1 MACTWGHCLRYSA
14 CVLISQYKVSC
25 TRLSVGFE
33 RCLNLTW
40 TSLTIR
46 TFLTQK
52 QQRIHPVTSKY
63 LYTANTA
70 HSDSQLSND
79 LPRTMA
85 DPIHRLLFTTPS
97 VHIYAIP
104 PLTSTR
110 GFNAGPWTA
119 PPKPTAQQIFTA
131 RMRVLETSIP
141 SSSSDRDLLSVTIN
155 LEDPATGELFA
166 ASPYV
171 SEAVVQS
178 ALDSSRFFAVRV
190 VGEGGMKATLGIG
203 FEDRSEAFDFGI
215 ALSEARKVLG
225 WEKAKGTEKNDV
237 FKDFSL
243 KEGEKIH
250 IQVGG
255 KGRKESDSSAATVER
270 EDGQALFSIAPPPS
284 GAAFPSIA
292 PPPSSNSMEGKTA
305 QELGFDDGE
314 FGEFQ

>member
-1 MACTWGHCLRYSA
+1 
-14 CVLISQYKVSC
+14 
-25 TRLSVGFE
+25 
-33 RCLNLTW
+33 
-40 TSLTIR
+40 
-46 TFLTQK
+46 
-52 QQRIHPVTSKY
+52 
-63 LYTANTA
+63 
-70 HSDSQLSND
+70 
-79 LPRTMA
+79 MA
-85 DPIHRLLFTTPS
+85 DPIQRLLFVTPS

-110 GFNAGPWTA
+110 GFHAGPWTA

-131 RMRVLETSIP
+131 RMRVLETSTP
-141 SSSSDRDLLSVTIN
+141 SPSTSDRDLLTVTIN

-166 ASPYV
+166 ASPYS
-171 SEAVVQS
+171 SEAVVQQ

-190 VGEGGMKATLGIG
+190 VGEGGMKATLGLG
-203 FEDRSEAFDFGI
+203 FEDRSDAFDFGI
-215 ALSEARKVLG
+215 ALGEARKVLG
-225 WEKAKGTEKNDV
+225 WERAKAFGSGGAGEKGEV
-237 FKDFSL
+237 LRDFSL

-255 KGRKESDSSAATVER
+255 KGRKDGGSTEKESDR

-292 PPPSSNSMEGKTA
+292 PPPSGSVEGKTA

>member
-1 MACTWGHCLRYSA
+1 MQSA
-14 CVLISQYKVSC
+14 PT
-25 TRLSVGFE
+25 TR
-33 RCLNLTW
+33 
-40 TSLTIR
+40 
-46 TFLTQK
+46 TQLPTHNH
-52 QQRIHPVTSKY
+52 QQKDRIPINK
-63 LYTANTA
+63 
-70 HSDSQLSND
+70 
-79 LPRTMA
+79 MA
-85 DPIHRLLFTTPS
+85 DPIHRVLFTTPA

-131 RMRVLETSIP
+131 RMRVLETSTPNLHSP
-141 SSSSDRDLLSVTIN
+141 SSSSHDTLTVTIN
-155 LEDPATGELFA
+155 LEDPSTGELFA

-171 SEAVVQS
+171 SEAVVQP

-190 VGEGGMKATLGIG
+190 VGEGGMKATLGLG
-203 FEDRSEAFDFGI
+203 FEDRSDAFDFGI

-225 WEKAKGTEKNDV
+225 WEKAKGKGAGEKSEV
-237 FKDFSL
+237 FQDFSL

-255 KGRKESDSSAATVER
+255 KGRKEGGFGTGNTNER
-270 EDGQALFSIAPPPS
+270 EDGQALFSIAPPPL
-284 GAAFPSIA
+284 GTAAFPSIA
-292 PPPSSNSMEGKTA
+292 PPPSSSNSVEGKTA

>member
-1 MACTWGHCLRYSA
+1 
-14 CVLISQYKVSC
+14 
-25 TRLSVGFE
+25 
-33 RCLNLTW
+33 
-40 TSLTIR
+40 
-46 TFLTQK
+46 
-52 QQRIHPVTSKY
+52 
-63 LYTANTA
+63 
-70 HSDSQLSND
+70 
-79 LPRTMA
+79 MA

-131 RMRVLETSIP
+131 RLRVLETSIP

-155 LEDPATGELFA
+155 LEDPSTGELFA

-225 WEKAKGTEKNDV
+225 WEKAKGTEKSDV

-255 KGRKESDSSAATVER
+255 KGRKESDSSAATAER